1 MRGSNNYL
9 GAQYRRIAARKGKH
23 RAAVA
28 VAHSIMT
35 IAYHLLTRQEDY
47 KDLGADYIE
56 MRHQDT
62 IVRQTVRKLV
72 NLGFTV
78 TLATPEAS

>member
-1 MRGSNNYL
+1 M
-9 GAQYRRIAARKGKH
+9 K
-23 RAAVA
+23 
-28 VAHSIMT
+28 IMT

-47 KDLGADYIE
+47 KDLGADYFE
-56 MRHQDT
+56 KRHQDA
-62 IVRQTVRKLV
+62 IVRQTVRKLE

>member
-1 MRGSNNYL
+1 MPLSGHH
-9 GAQYRRIAARKGKH
+9 RIIKIELIH
-23 RAAVA
+23 FILFLL
-28 VAHSIMT
+28 SIMT

-47 KDLGADYIE
+47 KDLGADYFE
-56 MRHQDT
+56 KRHQDAV
-62 IVRQTVRKLV
+62 VRQTVRKLE